1 MAAWTSRAAPFM
13 SRFKSNCRAVE
24 LEPSA
29 LDEVISF
36 APAIWPGG
44 RSITFRTR
52 PRGREF
58 RGEPAE
64 EKINHRRRV
73 KRQHLTHDQAADDG
87 DAQRL
92 AQFRTDAVAQ
102 RQRQSAE
109 QRGKRGHQNRPETQ
123 QAGL

>member
-1 MAAWTSRAAPFM
+1 MARRCSYEAGSSKFQHPSSREAPNLKLQIYGAHRLKFGAWNFSGAW
-13 SRFKSNCRAVE
+13 SLE
-24 LEPSA
+24 LGA
-29 LDEVISF
+29 FHLRLGLN
-36 APAIWPGG
+36 WN

-52 PRGREF
+52 TRGREF

-92 AQFRTDAVAQ
+92 AQ
-102 RQRQSAE
+102 
-109 QRGKRGHQNRPETQ
+109 
-123 QAGL
+123 